1 MKKRAKKHEHVNHER
16 WLVSYADFIT
26 LLFAFFVV
34 MFSVSQV
41 DTKKLGKFS
50 ESVQSAF
57 QFPGV
62 FPQGQGSPLQGGGAA
77 GNSIVPLVVAAPPS
91 LFNHDGPSRELKELR
106 EKLRAQFE
114 AAGLAGAVELRFDPR
129 GLAVSLPERVYFYA
143 GTARLRPE
151 AQDALRTIARALA
164 LEDGPI
170 QVEAHTDASEPP
182 PSEFA
187 SNWELSAAR
196 AARVADLL
204 VAETRIDP
212 SRLSASGLAQFHPL
226 IQNPGTDDPDLNR
239 RVDLVLIHAPDG
251 E

>member
-62 FPQGQGSPLQGGGAA
+62 FPQGQGSPLQGGGAS

-91 LFNHDGPSRELKELR
+91 LFNHEGPSREVKELR
-106 EKLRAQFE
+106 EKLEETFT
-114 AAGLAGAVELRFDPR
+114 AAGLTGSVQLRFDSR
-129 GLAVSLPERVYFYA
+129 GLAVSLPERAYFYA

-151 AQDALRTIARALA
+151 SMDELRTIAQSLA
-164 LEDGPI
+164 LEAAPI
-170 QVEAHTDASEPP
+170 QIEAHTDAAEP

-196 AARVADLL
+196 AARIADVL

-212 SRLSASGLAQFHPL
+212 SRLSAAGLAQFHPL
-226 IQNPGTDDPDLNR
+226 IQNPGADDPDLNR

-251 E
+251 G